1 MEKFIIKTNKGVAY
15 ITNETA
21 GLIVKAEKDRVLTGR
36 DCGAVMEA
44 TLYREVSGFV
54 PVCNYVFE
62 AVDARHNPV
71 KEINS
76 ELFQSAVKYF
86 FTVYLN
92 TAYYVKKIPRF
103 STLYTGV
110 IFSDN
115 TAEVCNSL

>member
-1 MEKFIIKTNKGVAY
+1 MAY

-71 KEINS
+71 KENKQRAFPVGS
-76 ELFQSAVKYF
+76 EILFYCLFKYRI
-86 FTVYLN
+86 L
-92 TAYYVKKIPRF
+92 R
-103 STLYTGV
+103 
-110 IFSDN
+110 
-115 TAEVCNSL
+115 